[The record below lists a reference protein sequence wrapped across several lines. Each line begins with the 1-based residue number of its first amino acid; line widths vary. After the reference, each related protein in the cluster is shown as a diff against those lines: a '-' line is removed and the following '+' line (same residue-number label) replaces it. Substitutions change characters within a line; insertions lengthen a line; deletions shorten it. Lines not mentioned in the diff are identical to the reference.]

1 MGRVSAG
8 NPVPRPVKQNPWV
21 DALSA
26 AAAVTRRAGLT
37 ESDVLRGV
45 TEALRGLG
53 LVGGLTLLTPEGLL
67 EIRNRPLSAPLATA
81 LRRLTGIDITGHKF
95 DPKSSEA
102 YRHML
107 ETGEPVYRPKR
118 SEVVA
123 EIMPPQVRHLL
134 PRVMR
139 LLGEMPVI
147 LAPVTLAGEKL
158 GAFNAAGHWLT
169 PEDVPMVAALADHAA
184 IALGH
189 VRSRAEMQN
198 ALERERLRNQ
208 VAEAVASN
216 LDLPVV
222 LERVVR
228 LATKV
233 TGADAGAFALLSP
246 DGQSVTFPYLFG
258 LPDVFRARLP
268 EGQGVTWQVV
278 HSRKPILI
286 PDYPTS
292 PDAVADWVQAGVRS
306 VLGVPLMMGDEII
319 GALGLFSLHR
329 SVGFRYEQAE
339 MVQAMARMA
348 AIAIK
353 NSQSFTAASRR
364 AEESQALMRSA
375 AAISASLDLQT
386 VLTEI
391 ALQAKSLLQAD
402 GSRIHLLDPDRGV
415 LRCLVALQP
424 DAEAIMAIELR
435 PGQGLTGHVLETGE
449 PVLVADATADPHGM
463 HVPGTPQDDPEVMA
477 LAPLK
482 VRQRPLGVMTVLRF
496 SYDRPFTTPD
506 LELLSAF
513 AAHAAIALENAHLYG
528 QIEQQ
533 AQRLEAEVIART
545 RDLAL
550 SEARY
555 RSLVE
560 TSLAGIY
567 QLDAA
572 GRYVYANQALATL
585 LERAPDE
592 LIGRTWE
599 GTASF
604 SSESM
609 QLTRERFLAQMR
621 GDRPR
626 TSVHEI
632 EFVSKSGR
640 RIRALNATSVIYDTE
655 GTPQGATGLVLD
667 ISRRKALE
675 AALQA
680 ERDQLRV
687 ILANIGD
694 AVVVT
699 DSQGRIEYVNP
710 AWERLNGY
718 LAREAVGHTM
728 RLIRSGQTPAEIYP
742 GMWET
747 ILAGQIWSG
756 ELINRRKDG
765 SLYDAAVTISPVKD
779 AFGTLVS
786 FVGVQHDISALKELD
801 RMKSQF
807 VSDVSHELRTP
818 LTNIRLYLDLLQTT
832 TDVQKIGRYL
842 ETMDRESG
850 RLADLIDDLLSLS
863 RLDAGTVAFFPSP
876 TSLNSLLQALVEDR
890 RALAASRGLELALDC
905 SPGLPNVMGDERL
918 LTQVF
923 TNLLTNALNYTL
935 SGGRVSLRTRLHK
948 EDGST
953 WVLVEVQDTGLGI
966 PIEEQPLIFR
976 RFFRGQAS
984 RQTKAA
990 GTGLGLAICKE
1001 IIERHAG
1008 RLEVRS
1014 DGVPGRGSRFTVRL
1028 PAAAAEE

>member
-1 MGRVSAG
+1 MARASSVTPVS
-8 NPVPRPVKQNPWV
+8 RPVRDTLWIG
-21 DALSA
+21 ALSA
-26 AAAVTRRAGLT
+26 AAAMTRRAGLT

-53 LVGGLTLLTPEGLL
+53 LVGGVTLLTPEGML
-67 EIRNRPLSAPLATA
+67 EIRNRPLHSALVSA
-81 LRRLTGIDITGHKF
+81 LRRLTGIDIVGYTF
-95 DPKSSEA
+95 DPRSSEA
-102 YRHML
+102 YRQVL
-107 ETGEPVYRPKR
+107 ETGEPVYRARR

-123 EIMPPQVRHLL
+123 ELVPPALAPILPQVMH
-134 PRVMR
+134 
-139 LLGEMPVI
+139 LLGEVPVI

-158 GAFNAAGHWLT
+158 GAFNAAGAWLT

-189 VRSRAEMQN
+189 VRARAEMQS

-222 LERVVR
+222 LERVIR
-228 LATKV
+228 LATVV

-246 DGQSVTFPYLFG
+246 DGRSVTFPYLFG
-258 LPDVFRARLP
+258 LPETLRTPLREE
-268 EGQGVTWQVV
+268 EGLTWQVIKTRSAV
-278 HSRKPILI
+278 LI
-286 PDYPTS
+286 DDYPAS
-292 PDAVADWVQAGVRS
+292 SAALPEWVGAGVRS
-306 VLGVPLMMGDEII
+306 MLGVPLMMGDEVI
-319 GALGLFSLHR
+319 GALGLFSLGR
-329 SVGFRYEQAE
+329 RADFQSEQAQ

-353 NSQSFTAASRR
+353 NSRSFSQAQRR
-364 AEESQALMRSA
+364 AEESQALIRSA

-391 ALQAKSLLQAD
+391 TLQAKSLLQAD
-402 GSRIHLLDPDRGV
+402 GSRIHLLDPDVGV
-415 LRCLVALQP
+415 LRCLVAVQP
-424 DAEAIMAIELR
+424 DAEAVMAIELL
-435 PGQGLTGHVLETGE
+435 PGEGLTGFVLESGE
-449 PVLVADATADPHGM
+449 PLLVNDAATDPRGM
-463 HVPGTPQDDPEVMA
+463 HVPGTPEVDPEVMA
-477 LAPLK
+477 LVPLK
-482 VRQRPLGVMTVLRF
+482 IRQRPLGVMTVLRF
-496 SYDRPFTTPD
+496 SYDRPFTPSD

-513 AAHAAIALENAHLYG
+513 AAHAAVALENAHLYG

-533 AQRLEAEVIART
+533 AQRLEAEVVERT
-545 RDLAL
+545 HDLAL

-567 QLDAA
+567 QLDAD
-572 GRYVYANQALATL
+572 GRYVYTNQALATL
-585 LERAPDE
+585 LERTPEE
-592 LIGRTWE
+592 LIGQSWE
-599 GTASF
+599 DVSNF
-604 SSESM
+604 SPESLA
-609 QLTRERFLAQMR
+609 LTRERFLAQMR
-621 GDRPR
+621 GEPPR
-626 TSVHEI
+626 TAVNEVEVI
-632 EFVSKSGR
+632 TRTGR
-640 RIRALNATSVIYDTE
+640 RTPALNAMSVIYDTE
-655 GTPQGATGLVLD
+655 GKPQGATGLVLD

-675 AALQA
+675 AALQG
-680 ERDQLRV
+680 ERDRLQV

-699 DSQGRIEYVNP
+699 DPDGRIEYVNP

-718 LAREAVGHTM
+718 SAREAVGNTP
-728 RLIRSGQTPAEIYP
+728 RLIRSPQSPADLYP
-742 GMWET
+742 ELWAT
-747 ILAGQIWSG
+747 ILGGRIWRG

-765 SLYDAAVTISPVKD
+765 SLYDAAVTISPVKN
-779 AFGTLVS
+779 AIGTLVS

-818 LTNIRLYLDLLQTT
+818 LTNIRLYLDLLQGTGDPAKTT
-832 TDVQKIGRYL
+832 RYL

-863 RLDAGTVAFFPSP
+863 RLDAGTVSFFPNP
-876 TSLNSLLQALVEDR
+876 TNLNDLLLALVEDR
-890 RALAASRGLELALDC
+890 RALAASRGLSLSLECEAAL
-905 SPGLPNVMGDERL
+905 PRVMGDGRL

-923 TNLLTNALNYTL
+923 TNLLTNALNYTE
-935 SGGRVSLRTRLHK
+935 SGGRVMLRTRLHA
-948 EDGST
+948 EDGER
-953 WVLVEVQDTGLGI
+953 WVVAEVEDTGLGI
-966 PIEEQPLIFR
+966 PVDEQPLIFR

-1001 IIERHAG
+1001 IVDRHAG
-1008 RLEVRS
+1008 RLQVHSE
-1014 DGVPGRGSRFTVRL
+1014 GVAGCGSRFTVWL
-1028 PAAAAEE
+1028 PAADE

>member
-1 MGRVSAG
+1 MAKTSSAE
-8 NPVPRPVKQNPWV
+8 PVPQRVKETPWL

-26 AAAVTRRAGLT
+26 AAAMTRRAGLT

-53 LVGGLTLLTPEGLL
+53 LVGAVTLLAPDGLL
-67 EIRNRPLSAPLATA
+67 ELRNRPLSAALANA
-81 LRRLTGIDITGHKF
+81 LRRLTGIDVTGYKF
-95 DPKSSEA
+95 DPRASEA
-102 YRHML
+102 YQHVID
-107 ETGEPVYRPKR
+107 TGEPVYRPKR
-118 SEVVA
+118 SEVVGQ
-123 EIMPPQVRHLL
+123 IMPPGVRRLL

-147 LAPVTLAGEKL
+147 LAPVTLAGERL
-158 GAFNAAGHWLT
+158 GAFNAAGRWLT

-198 ALERERLRNQ
+198 ALERERLRNR

-216 LDLPVV
+216 LEIPVV

-228 LATKV
+228 LATMV

-246 DGQSVTFPYLFG
+246 DGQSVTFPYMFG
-258 LPDVFRARLP
+258 LPDSLQVPLP
-268 EGQGVTWQVV
+268 QGRGVAWQIVQ
-278 HSRKPILI
+278 SRKVVLI
-286 PDYPTS
+286 EDYPNS
-292 PDAVADWVQAGVRS
+292 PDAVPEWIQAGIRS
-306 VLGVPLMMGDEII
+306 VLGVPLTMGDEII
-319 GALGLFSLHR
+319 GALGLFSLLR
-329 SVGFRYEQAE
+329 PTAFRYEQAE

-353 NSQSFTAASRR
+353 NSRSFATASRR
-364 AEESQALMRSA
+364 AEESQALIRSA

-391 ALQAKSLLQAD
+391 ALQAKSLLRAD
-402 GSRIHLLDPDRGV
+402 GSRIHLLDPERGV

-424 DAEAIMAIELR
+424 DAEEVMAIELR
-435 PGQGLTGHVLETGE
+435 PGQGLTGHVLERGE
-449 PVLVADATADPHGM
+449 PILVADAAADPHGM

-477 LAPLK
+477 LVPLK
-482 VRQRPLGVMTVLRF
+482 IRQRSLGVMTVLRF
-496 SYDRPFTTPD
+496 SFDRPFTPSD
-506 LELLSAF
+506 LELLAAF
-513 AAHAAIALENAHLYG
+513 AAHAAVALENAHLYG
-528 QIEQQ
+528 QIGQQ
-533 AQRLEAEVIART
+533 AQRLEAEVIERT

-585 LERAPDE
+585 LERSPE
-592 LIGRTWE
+592 GLIGKPWE
-599 GTASF
+599 EVANLTP
-604 SSESM
+604 ESM

-621 GDRPR
+621 GERSR
-626 TSVHEI
+626 TDVHEI
-632 EFVSKSGR
+632 EFISQGGR
-640 RIRALNATSVIYDTE
+640 RIPALQATSVIYDTE
-655 GTPQGATGLVLD
+655 GKPQGATGLVLD

-680 ERDQLRV
+680 ERDQLQV

-718 LAREAVGHTM
+718 LAREAVGYTM

-742 GMWET
+742 EMWET
-747 ILAGQIWSG
+747 ILAGRIWRG

-765 SLYDAAVTISPVKD
+765 SLYDAAVTISPIKD

-832 TDVQKIGRYL
+832 EDAQKTSRYL

-863 RLDAGTVAFFPSP
+863 RLDAGTVSFFPKP
-876 TSLNSLLQALVEDR
+876 TNLNDLLRALVEDR
-890 RALAASRGLELALDC
+890 RALAASRGLTLTLEC
-905 SPGLPNVMGDERL
+905 ESQLPKAMGDERL

-923 TNLLTNALNYTL
+923 TNLLTNALNYTP
-935 SGGRVSLRTRLHK
+935 SGGKVALRTSLRK
-948 EDGST
+948 EGDAA
-953 WVLVEVQDTGLGI
+953 WVVAEVEDTGLGI
-966 PIEEQPLIFR
+966 PLEEQPLIFR

-1001 IIERHAG
+1001 ILDRHGG
-1008 RLEVRS
+1008 RLEVS
-1014 DGVPGRGSRFTVRL
+1014 SEGAPGRGSRFTAWL
-1028 PAAAAEE
+1028 PAAES